1 MKGYTPPQI
10 KLLQH
15 LRDTGQTINVDAR
28 GRAFLA
34 DGTQVNQ
41 LTLRALVKKRA
52 LAPCATD
59 LFGQG
64 VTAYTME
71 TEEKAA

>member
-10 KLLQH
+10 RLLQH
-15 LRDTGQTINVDAR
+15 IQETEQTINVDAK
-28 GRAFLA
+28 GRAYLP

-41 LTLRALVKKRA
+41 LTLRALVKRQVLIPA
-52 LAPCATD
+52 GTD

-64 VTAYTME
+64 VTAYTMASE
-71 TEEKAA
+71 VKAA